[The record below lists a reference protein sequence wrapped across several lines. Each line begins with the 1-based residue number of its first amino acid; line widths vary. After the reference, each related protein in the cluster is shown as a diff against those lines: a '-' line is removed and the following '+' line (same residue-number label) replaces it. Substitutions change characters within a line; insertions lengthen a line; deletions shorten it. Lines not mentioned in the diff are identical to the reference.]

1 MYRVRWQD
9 RPQRYT
15 VEEGSQDLELAE
27 NEGLS
32 EAAHLRFFENNIL
45 AAEVTRDGPAPT
57 ALREFLHARFHE
69 QFGAFKMVRIADA
82 QAMERL
88 GRIQSFQSAQIRL
101 SGNSLQNL
109 PQIERD
115 FWGLLT
121 AFGRYGGEPGVFEFG
136 WKNFRD
142 NGALNAAAIRALVMY
157 LIENEGGLD
166 SAAQIEIKGSDEAGN
181 PETFILQRDY
191 LAVEATMAR
200 GANGRV
206 NSSDA
211 FRVLGEAYNSVLNR
225 IPAQDFIVEQQG
237 NNNA

>member
-1 MYRVRWQD
+1 
-9 RPQRYT
+9 
-15 VEEGSQDLELAE
+15 
-27 NEGLS
+27 
-32 EAAHLRFFENNIL
+32 
-45 AAEVTRDGPAPT
+45 
-57 ALREFLHARFHE
+57 
-69 QFGAFKMVRIADA
+69 
-82 QAMERL
+82 
-88 GRIQSFQSAQIRL
+88 
-101 SGNSLQNL
+101 
-109 PQIERD
+109 
-115 FWGLLT
+115 
-121 AFGRYGGEPGVFEFG
+121 
-136 WKNFRD
+136 
-142 NGALNAAAIRALVMY
+142 MY